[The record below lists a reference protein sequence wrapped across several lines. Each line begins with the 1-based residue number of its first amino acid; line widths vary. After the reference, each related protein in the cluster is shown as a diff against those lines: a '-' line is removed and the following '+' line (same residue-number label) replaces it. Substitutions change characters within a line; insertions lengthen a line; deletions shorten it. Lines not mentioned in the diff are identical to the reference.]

1 MAIPIKGLK
10 TNANL
15 AKRLA
20 KTGAVSTTIEGI
32 ARYTGGPEL
41 KHISLEYLLSRNVLP
56 LGCILHIFGAEGC
69 GKSTLA
75 MDLLNRFFLME
86 GGDGHLID
94 TESKI
99 SQPLVDALIDPTS
112 NEEGRFTIHRAPS
125 QEATQGV
132 VTALAKEINAV
143 TFGKRKDD
151 SPHLL
156 GIIIDSFRVASEQT
170 QDKIVA
176 DGHATKQF
184 ALEAN
189 LWRPFLCT
197 TSSMMLYAPMSLI
210 LVNHMTEKE
219 ATYGKIKDH
228 GGGMAL
234 KFYSTYSILLSKTNI
249 HKSKTEAYTDLT
261 LQTYKNSNGPE
272 RQKIA
277 PRIIYKSPELE
288 QGKVKV
294 DWDIADARLLSGPD
308 VPRDALK
315 KAGVCNVKESSK
327 AGLYSDDV
335 LGLSCVPIEEIT
347 SAIYSDEDR
356 LAALRKELSIS
367 KCKNLE
373 ELWNDGWFF
382 NARTI
387 VDEGDDD

>member
-10 TNANL
+10 QTAAL
-15 AKRLA
+15 AKALA
-20 KTGAVSTTIEGI
+20 KTGAVTTTSEGI

-75 MDLLNRFFLME
+75 LDLLNRFFLAE

-99 SQPLVDALIDPTS
+99 STPLVDAVIDS
-112 NEEGRFTIHRAPS
+112 VSREEGRFKIHRAPT

-143 TFGKRKDD
+143 THGKRKEEDC
-151 SPHLL
+151 PHLL
-156 GIIIDSFRVASEQT
+156 GMIIDSFRVASEQT
-170 QDKIVA
+170 QEKIVA
-176 DGHATKQF
+176 EGHATKQF

-189 LWRPFLCT
+189 LWRPFLAT
-197 TSSMMLYAPMSLI
+197 MSSKMLYTPMSLL

-228 GGGMAL
+228 GGGLAL
-234 KFYSTYSILLSKTNI
+234 KFYMTYSILLTKTGS
-249 HKSKTEAYTDLT
+249 HRTKTEAYTDLT
-261 LQTYKNSNGPE
+261 LQTYKNSNGPD

-277 PRIIYKSPELE
+277 PRIIYRSPEIDE
-288 QGKVKV
+288 GKVKV
-294 DWDIADARLLSGPD
+294 DWGIADARLLSGPD
-308 VPRDALK
+308 IPREVLK

-347 SAIYSDEDR
+347 AKIYSDPEK
-356 LAALRKELSIS
+356 LSVLRKELNIS
-367 KCKNLE
+367 RDKTLD
-373 ELWNDGWFF
+373 ELWESHWFF
-382 NARTI
+382 GAKSA
-387 VDEGDDD
+387 VDEGDE